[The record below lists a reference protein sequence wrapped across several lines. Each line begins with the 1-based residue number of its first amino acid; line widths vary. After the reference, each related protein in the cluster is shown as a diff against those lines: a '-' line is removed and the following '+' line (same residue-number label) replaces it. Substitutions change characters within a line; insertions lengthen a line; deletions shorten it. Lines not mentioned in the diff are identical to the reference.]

1 MSEHAPAPAVS
12 GSGTGTYFTAS
23 RTKVISLILAGVLLV
38 GALGGI
44 AGVAFDPAPREDP
57 GPVEAPVG
65 APGAGAGQHK
75 AVAAPAELGAATRLA
90 PAAPTGKGKF
100 LRLSNGVLFWLP
112 SGWRVDGASE
122 TSALLSSGK
131 GSYAYV
137 VTGKVNPKVPA
148 AQIIAQNLKTL
159 LPKGSYTQL
168 KVSGPKKWAGAFG
181 SVVST
186 SYLEYLAMWVDNQ
199 GSAPI
204 YGQIYAGVRRDGMAL
219 VVLVEHIPPDGW
231 KKAFPTISNVIGNS
245 FAQFGG
251 VL

>member
-1 MSEHAPAPAVS
+1 MSDQAAAPAVS
-12 GSGTGTYFTAS
+12 GPGSETYFNAG
-23 RTKVISLILAGVLLV
+23 RTKVIGLILAGVVLV

-44 AGVAFDPAPREDP
+44 AGIAFDPAPREDP

-65 APGAGAGQHK
+65 APGAGSGQHK
-75 AVAAPAELGAATRLA
+75 PVAAPAELDGVNTLA

-100 LRLSNGVLFWLP
+100 LRLKNGVLFWLP
-112 SGWRVDGASE
+112 TGWKVDGASE

-131 GSYAYV
+131 GTYAYV
-137 VTGKVNPKVPA
+137 VSGKVNPKAPA

-159 LPKGSYTQL
+159 LPKDNYTQL

-186 SYLEYLAMWVDNQ
+186 SYMEYLAMWVDNQ

-219 VVLVEHIPPDGW
+219 VLLVEHIPPDGW